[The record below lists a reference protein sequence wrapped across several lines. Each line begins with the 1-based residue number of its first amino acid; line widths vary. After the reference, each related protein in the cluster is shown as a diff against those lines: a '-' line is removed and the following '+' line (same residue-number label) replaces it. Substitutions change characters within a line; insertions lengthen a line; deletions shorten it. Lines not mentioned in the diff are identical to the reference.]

1 MCVGIDYC
9 SKKNCLEQERC
20 VFGIWP
26 THTEFIPR
34 GSKRTKKK
42 RQAEKK
48 QNMDLRFDIYGP
60 EVLGRIDVRRF
71 SCKKHTKRCSSD
83 KACEILGQCMY
94 EHPAVV
100 ASKAFKKE
108 LNKTKSISEI
118 ANIFVSRLA
127 KAKKTQ
133 SKK

>member
-1 MCVGIDYC
+1 MCVGIDLC

-20 VFGIWP
+20 VTSLTFKI
-26 THTEFIPR
+26 
-34 GSKRTKKK
+34 K
-42 RQAEKK
+42 
-48 QNMDLRFDIYGP
+48 GP
-60 EVLGRIDVRRF
+60 EVIGKVPVRQF
-71 SCKKHTKRCSSD
+71 GCKRHRKHCSND
-83 KACEILGQCMY
+83 RACEILGQCMY

-127 KAKKTQ
+127 KVKKTHR
-133 SKK
+133 KK